1 MPVFFIISF
10 ITAFYKMKDNREI
23 KPVFLI
29 NAFCY
34 FLYFFCYTLFCCIRN
49 YTSLKISFF
58 TIY

>member
-1 MPVFFIISF
+1 MSVSLIISF
-10 ITAFYKMKDNREI
+10 ITAFYKMKDNRELE
-23 KPVFLI
+23 PEFFI

-34 FLYFFCYTLFCCIRN
+34 FLYFFGYTLFCCIRN